1 MWLSA
6 SGHKKAFVYVEMKH
20 AAEHGEILTAQD
32 ASDLLHH
39 GIANGVGVPN
49 TLALDQFDAL
59 LLDRYPVQGFNDDFR
74 HGVHGRPTW
83 RRGLMLKG
91 CDEIAISGGGRSFS
105 ISSLIVF

>member
-20 AAEHGEILTAQD
+20 AAECGDILTAQG

-39 GIANGVGVPN
+39 GVANGVGVPN

-59 LLDRYPVQGFNDDFR
+59 VLDRYPVQGFDD
-74 HGVHGRPTW
+74 
-83 RRGLMLKG
+83 
-91 CDEIAISGGGRSFS
+91 ISGM
-105 ISSLIVF
+105 